1 MWKEGIVILSRSVL
15 HLIREPEIWS
25 NIQVLIN
32 PLFRYGSSEVRQVE
46 ITEKDLLDK
55 AKEINVVNLQ
65 PFYNS
70 SIFKVIIEIVFS
82 R

>member
-1 MWKEGIVILSRSVL
+1 M
-15 HLIREPEIWS
+15 
-25 NIQVLIN
+25 
-32 PLFRYGSSEVRQVE
+32 E